1 MDNVDSLKQFGAVL
15 SQLTPS
21 QAAYA
26 VATNGLS
33 KELLEEA
40 LLQADVKH
48 EMIASII
55 QHYDAAQA
63 KIVDKAATDKLNVSL
78 RNVGVAIGA
87 NIKKTAVWLA
97 FDPVGRIVA
106 IAGVIAAVAGAL
118 YLNNKRIEETIQKSK
133 ELQDAYHE
141 NQKAIQDNLS
151 SVRALDH
158 EFSILAKGVDEY
170 GNNITLTTDEY
181 EKYRDIVQQLVD
193 INPTLVQGYT
203 DEGQAIIDKNVAI
216 QDTIDL
222 LKQQQRLELNNATT
236 DDNNW
241 DIADGAIEQYVKDA
255 EKARDA
261 QKEMFK
267 ALTDGLDEV
276 GALYG
281 SYTGTPEIE
290 QAISELERVLGLV
303 DDVEGQHLDQR
314 IGQMVAELQTGGYDM
329 AEILAQNEGLFAQ
342 MLSQNTSAMSNFAQ
356 SVNAFMAATAQAEKA
371 AKGYQS
377 HMATIAQASSG
388 YEELNDASRKL
399 IGEWISAQKLTGE
412 EAKEDVAE
420 IVTRIREMV
429 WALADDPSLQAQA
442 NSLFSVDL
450 DNLAG
455 GFYSQAYEEAAAA
468 LDALKNNKLITAEDY
483 IELSLAVGLTIID
496 PETGEPVNPRTY
508 YYQKLSEA
516 GMVTGDGGVNLDG
529 FTNEELRI
537 LLNADVHGIDT
548 IEECNVI
555 LEESRHK
562 AEEAA
567 NSLDSVATAFSKLES
582 ITKDRES
589 ITEVLDAFAA
599 GTGDAKLAANMKKII
614 EAFPHLRD
622 EIGLY
627 SSGMITAEELQ
638 NEFNKALAGF
648 DADNIYD
655 GVNDIA
661 DAVETYGKDSY
672 QVIQAVQDLEAAVP
686 GLTGVLYDAETGM
699 LKVDVAA
706 YETEQSLYGVLK
718 AAIKTE
724 YEAKRLDLSNAITEL
739 EDLRD
744 AAIETAAGLR
754 NVENQRVYNA
764 FASYTGDID
773 AKKAELEALTQWYNG
788 ILGEL
793 NAADGRY
800 DRTTDAHKEAFEKEY
815 DTHKHKVAMEQE
827 TEAEFYA
834 WLEDA
839 NERYFANSKKY
850 LGEYRKY
857 KEEVF
862 NGLREVMDDALA
874 DEEHQISLLDNAGG
888 NKAEIVKHYR
898 NMQDIVH
905 QAADSIRADMRAA
918 GMSEEEIANSDI
930 IQDLQTKWWSYR
942 DNIKDALSSIDKD
955 LEEHL
960 TFAEH
965 EIYLLEQQE
974 GHEDQIIAKY
984 LQLQNKVH
992 EAADEIRDDL
1002 RELGYTEEGIA
1013 KNGAVME
1020 LQKKWWEYN
1029 DAIKETVETLN
1040 EDMHDSLESLL
1051 DLTVEMIKQEKE
1063 DEKEVLED
1071 LKDDYKDLIEARKK
1085 MLELTKKESEYTED
1099 VEEKTRKLAK
1109 IEEKLAKLKLD
1120 DSRTAR
1126 IEEEKLKEEQLELQ
1140 KELNKIQRE
1149 HYHDEAEAALDDELE
1164 MFEKTQDDKI
1174 DEIEDY
1180 LDAEGQLRQDA
1191 LNKLSDMNETLYDQL
1206 TAYAKKYT
1214 DTSGMELQKMWD
1226 DALEAAQRYGD
1237 YTAALENTN
1246 KEIDMQNV
1254 YKESAR
1260 VIINEMRTNA
1270 ANWATASDPQA
1281 LADRN
1286 MDLAE
1291 QLADAFKM
1299 AGVSATITRDHAG
1312 VWWINNE
1319 KLFEYKFHSGT
1330 ASVGGKPSKKQN
1342 ETFALLDNTEMV
1354 LTQKHQNNLWNMLSA
1369 WAPIA
1374 SLKSSLSG
1382 LSIAGVTKTPAMA
1395 GGPNITIE
1403 APLYLTGN
1411 VDDATLRAMK
1421 KYKNELSEMV
1431 SAQLKKL

>member
-1 MDNVDSLKQFGAVL
+1 MTTISALKALGSATHGQIINNELLIASYQKMTPAQIASAAAT
-15 SQLTPS
+15 SQLDYATLS
-21 QAAYA
+21 ATLKAAGFNQEQRNTIAGLFEEIKMKQAATAATGTYA
-26 VATNGLS
+26 TATGGATAATGGLS
-33 KELLEEA
+33 AALKGLGTVIKTHPLMSFLTILSILLPVITSIADKVIVTTEELQEQVNTTVGEIDTLQGELTTTQSRIAELKEIGHLSTIEQEELNRLETENSYLEAQIKLLEEKKR
-40 LLQADVKH
+40 LQATD
-48 EMIASII
+48 
-55 QHYDAAQA
+55 YNDAATRDFKTKMNGFVDTGNSVVIGYDDGGNELYGNETRQQA
-63 KIVDKAATDKLNVSL
+63 YD
-78 RNVGVAIGA
+78 RE
-87 NIKKTAVWLA
+87 LA
-97 FDPVGRIVA
+97 F
-106 IAGVIAAVAGAL
+106 
-118 YLNNKRIEETIQKSK
+118 
-133 ELQDAYHE
+133 LQ
-141 NQKAIQDNLS
+141 NL
-151 SVRALDH
+151 
-158 EFSILAKGVDEY
+158 
-170 GNNITLTTDEY
+170 
-181 EKYRDIVQQLVD
+181 
-193 INPTLVQGYT
+193 
-203 DEGQAIIDKNVAI
+203 
-216 QDTIDL
+216 
-222 LKQQQRLELNNATT
+222 
-236 DDNNW
+236 
-241 DIADGAIEQYVKDA
+241 
-255 EKARDA
+255 
-261 QKEMFK
+261 
-267 ALTDGLDEV
+267 
-276 GALYG
+276 
-281 SYTGTPEIE
+281 
-290 QAISELERVLGLV
+290 
-303 DDVEGQHLDQR
+303 
-314 IGQMVAELQTGGYDM
+314 
-329 AEILAQNEGLFAQ
+329 
-342 MLSQNTSAMSNFAQ
+342 
-356 SVNAFMAATAQAEKA
+356 QAEKA
-371 AKGYQS
+371 KYTAMS
-377 HMATIAQASSG
+377 D
-388 YEELNDASRKL
+388 EELL
-399 IGEWISAQKLTGE
+399 LHE
-412 EAKEDVAE
+412 AE
-420 IVTRIREMV
+420 IAALNEKERKAREFVTETAAIFT
-429 WALADDPSLQAQA
+429 AYA
-442 NSLFSVDL
+442 NSIVVVDE
-450 DNLAG
+450 A
-455 GFYSQAYEEAAAA
+455 SEQARASAIAAAEAAAA
-468 LDALKNNKLITAEDY
+468 ALGNMPDSPAEDVV
-483 IELSLAVGLTIID
+483 ENVSAV
-496 PETGEPVNPRTY
+496 V
-508 YYQKLSEA
+508 
-516 GMVTGDGGVNLDG
+516 
-529 FTNEELRI
+529 
-537 LLNADVHGIDT
+537 
-548 IEECNVI
+548 
-555 LEESRHK
+555 
-562 AEEAA
+562 AA
-567 NSLDSVATAFSKLES
+567 FNKLES
-582 ITKDRES
+582 VTKDRES
-589 ITEVLDAFAA
+589 ITEVLDAFMT
-599 GTGDAKLAANMKKII
+599 GTGDAKLAANMGKII

-627 SSGMITAEELQ
+627 SSGIITAEELQ

-1002 RELGYTEEGIA
+1002 RELGYTEEEIA